1 MERMGEEPTL
11 PLRSLM
17 AKVDSPFRVSFK
29 GRKNPPLQCF
39 GLAI

>member
-17 AKVDSPFRVSFK
+17 AKVELYDVGCISPVSASM
-29 GRKNPPLQCF
+29 KN
-39 GLAI
+39 